1 MTSVSWHSLARRELF
16 EASDFYDAESVG
28 LGNIFLDAVE
38 HGVAVLKAQPGLGT
52 PIRRE
57 TRWFVIARFPYSIV
71 YRIDRGREGAK
82 PASTFWRSLTREGA
96 HCIGPA
102 VVEVAAR
109 RTTS

>member
-16 EASDFYDAESVG
+16 EASDFYDAESAG

-71 YRIDRGREGAK
+71 YRIDRGTRGGEARLYILAIAHQRRRPLYWAG
-82 PASTFWRSLTREGA
+82 RS
-96 HCIGPA
+96 
-102 VVEVAAR
+102 
-109 RTTS
+109 